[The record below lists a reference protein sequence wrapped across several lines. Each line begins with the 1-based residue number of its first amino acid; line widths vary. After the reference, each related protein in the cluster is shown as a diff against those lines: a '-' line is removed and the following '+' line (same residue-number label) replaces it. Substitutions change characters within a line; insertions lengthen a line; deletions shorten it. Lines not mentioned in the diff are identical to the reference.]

1 MIGMV
6 LKEVLVLTGA
16 GIAIALPALRA
27 SRLSLG
33 SSLRV
38 VGLYSDLLPRAVE
51 LRNES
56 VRGRSLFLKAC
67 SDQLGLT
74 ENAQSVHPCDFARV
88 RVRVAT
94 AKKLSD
100 EIRVFGHVFEADRSV
115 HEAVEVR
122 AEPDV
127 VDPGDAPD
135 MVDVV
140 GDLLEGGAHQRIL
153 ASPSFE
159 LALLTLG
166 IVGIESCEA
175 RPLSKGSGVV
185 LSRPFRDEIG
195 NKIHHYHAAVFGEA
209 PQHVVGNVAAV
220 IDDGPTP
227 RRVIA
232 SASLSTLR

>member
-1 MIGMV
+1 MKSLVKAEMSPTRAGGVHAYGVTAFGVTRRSSEIGLRMA
-6 LKEVLVLTGA
+6 LGA
-16 GIAIALPALRA
+16 RGRTVI
-27 SRLSLG
+27 
-33 SSLRV
+33 
-38 VGLYSDLLPRAVE
+38 SDLLPRAVE

-56 VRGRSLFLKAC
+56 VRGRSLLLKAC
-67 SDQLGLT
+67 GDQLGLT

-100 EIRVFGHVFEADRSV
+100 EIRVFGHVFEANRSV

-175 RPLSKGSGVV
+175 RPLSKGSCVCPV
-185 LSRPFRDEIG
+185 
-195 NKIHHYHAAVFGEA
+195 A
-209 PQHVVGNVAAV
+209 PL
-220 IDDGPTP
+220 P
-227 RRVIA
+227 R
-232 SASLSTLR
+232 